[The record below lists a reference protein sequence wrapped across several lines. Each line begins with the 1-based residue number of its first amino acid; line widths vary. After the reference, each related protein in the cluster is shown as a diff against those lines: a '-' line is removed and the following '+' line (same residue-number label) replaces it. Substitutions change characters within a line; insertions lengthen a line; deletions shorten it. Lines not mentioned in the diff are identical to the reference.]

1 VCQEAA
7 LGPIRE
13 LGAAALRTVRAED
26 VRPLNE
32 EVPDEFC
39 YVEWL
44 GIIFGFSFS
53 YICLALRHTATAFS
67 RVSPGFPQ
75 CRAKHS
81 AQCVQRQL
89 GDLQEVGGSVWR
101 SSVTAHGGFLVYRG
115 SE

>member
-32 EVPDEFC
+32 EVPNEFC

-44 GIIFGFSFS
+44 GSFLGFLILIF
-53 YICLALRHTATAFS
+53 ALRYDILQLPSLVFRQDFRNAVQNIRPS
-67 RVSPGFPQ
+67 VS
-75 CRAKHS
+75 KDS
-81 AQCVQRQL
+81 L
-89 GDLQEVGGSVWR
+89 
-101 SSVTAHGGFLVYRG
+101 VTYKKWADQYGVAR
-115 SE
+115 